1 MAFGA
6 LANQFICDVPVYE
19 PGRPIEEVARELG
32 LNPSGIIKLASNEN
46 ALGPSPKA
54 VAAMRKALPTAHLY
68 PDGGGFY
75 LRQALAKHLNSNGR
89 DPSQLRAGSARPS
102 ISIDNIILGTGS
114 NEIIEFLYHA
124 FVAPGDEVV
133 AGDRAFVIYSIMA
146 KMFQARCVEV
156 PFKGHTHDLNA
167 MREAIT
173 ERTKLVF
180 VANPNN
186 PTGTRVSNAEL
197 DRFVRSLP
205 ALVICVL
212 DEAYIEF
219 LDDPPPSIEW
229 ALGKHP
235 VCGSALPGAIRLRSG
250 FGGQANRAKA
260 ESDETPLSSAANGP
274 PTNAPKIIVLRTFSK
289 IVGLAGLRIGYGVAQ
304 KECIALLQRVRQ
316 PFNVNAIAQAGAL
329 AALGDAGHIRRTKA
343 LTRRGLTY
351 LYKEFKRLGLEFVPS
366 CANFVLVNV
375 GDGDRVFRG
384 LQQRGVIVRP
394 MRGYKMP
401 GWVRVTV
408 GLPEENRRFVS
419 ELKKCL
425 RV

>member
-1 MAFGA
+1 VSFTS
-6 LANQFICDVPVYE
+6 LASKYVCDVPVYE

-32 LNPSGIIKLASNEN
+32 LKPSGIIKLASNEN
-46 ALGPSPKA
+46 ALGPSRKA
-54 VAAMRKALPTAHLY
+54 IAAMRKALATAHLY

-75 LRQALAKHLNSNGR
+75 LRQALAKKLGVEM
-89 DPSQLRAGSARPS
+89 
-102 ISIDNIILGTGS
+102 DNIVLGTGS
-114 NEIIEFLYHA
+114 NEVIEFLYHA

-156 PFKGHTHDLNA
+156 PFAGHTHDLNA

-173 ERTKLVF
+173 PKTKLVF

-197 DRFVRSLP
+197 DAFIKSLP
-205 ALVICVL
+205 AHVICVL

-229 ALGKHP
+229 AVGKHP
-235 VCGSALPGAIRLRSG
+235 VCGSALPGATG
-250 FGGQANRAKA
+250 RAK
-260 ESDETPLSSAANGP
+260 NGP
-274 PTNAPKIIVLRTFSK
+274 PTIAPNVVVLRTFSK

-304 KECIALLQRVRQ
+304 KECIALLQKVRQ
-316 PFNVNAIAQAGAL
+316 PFNVNAVAQAGAL
-329 AALGDAGHIRRTKA
+329 AALADTGQIRKTKVM
-343 LTRRGLTY
+343 TRRGLVY
-351 LYKEFKRLGLEFVPS
+351 LEKEFKRLKLEFVPS

-401 GWVRVTV
+401 GWIRVTV
-408 GLPEENRRFVS
+408 GLPEENRSFIAALEK
-419 ELKKCL
+419 EL
-425 RV
+425 R